1 MMDERAALNKQ
12 SVIAEE
18 KIGVMKNKKSGTRNR
33 RFRKPEHNMNKILKD
48 KFLSNRFKYDDVPND
63 IGTLRKTAE
72 LQASAFEP
80 PLEEWSMPFKELEG
94 T

>member
-48 KFLSNRFKYDDVPND
+48 KFLSNHFKYDMCPT
-63 IGTLRKTAE
+63 TLK
-72 LQASAFEP
+72 L
-80 PLEEWSMPFKELEG
+80 
-94 T
+94 